1 MEDEIVITVVKEVVE
16 MSLYKAEMEQR
27 LRDSEL
33 RFRMVADFA
42 YDWETWLGPEG
53 DYLYVSPS
61 CERITGYSRE
71 VFLEDPRHL
80 FRITHPED
88 KSRMENHCEACHEMR
103 DPFSRL
109 EFRIVRTDKEVRW
122 IEHLCRP
129 VFSPDGKYLVRRASN
144 RDITDRKKGE
154 EQLRKSEEKFK
165 LLAENSA
172 DVIYKL
178 NIANEHYTYV
188 SPSIKRML
196 GYSTEDIPSLR
207 SRDTVTP
214 ESYTKQR
221 DMITTSLANGGRDPE
236 ILELEAVHKDGHTLP
251 VEVHARILF
260 DEQGNPVEILGVVR
274 DITKRKQ
281 AEKEKMKLEAQ
292 LHQAKKMEAI
302 ATLAGGIAHEFN
314 NALMALMGNV
324 ELLEMDFSEDE
335 GSKKYFDAAKNSGHR
350 MSRLTD
356 QLLAYARGGK
366 YRPENMKLDDF
377 VMETLPILSH
387 RLNPAVR
394 METTFSKG
402 VSYINADHTQM
413 QMVLSAIL
421 NNANEATDD
430 AGLIIISAEN
440 KAVDEDFAEQHPG
453 FKPGPYVCLSIE
465 DNGKGMNEEEIS
477 RIFDP
482 FFTTKFQG
490 RGMGMPAVYGIVKNH
505 DGWISVDSEAGKGT
519 VVRIYF
525 PAVDAESKTPEIRQA
540 EPRIGEGTILVI
552 EDEKMVIDVA
562 QGMLEKLGYRVLTAM
577 TGKDAI
583 HLTKT
588 FDGNIDLALLDIKL
602 PDMQGGRVYP
612 LIMEA
617 HPDLKVI
624 VCSGYDIDGPV
635 RGILDAG
642 AQGFLQK
649 PFSLG
654 ILSEKVKEIM
664 KI

>member
-1 MEDEIVITVVKEVVE
+1 MDIFGVSDPVQLHGVTLFDDPNISSDAKARLLDGETVKYESFFDFDKVNELDMFETTRSGAAYLEVVIIPME
-16 MSLYKAEMEQR
+16 HGTDPCARGYLIQIQDITQRKLAEQEKK
-27 LRDSEL
+27 EL
-33 RFRMVADFA
+33 Q
-42 YDWETWLGPEG
+42 TQ
-53 DYLYVSPS
+53 
-61 CERITGYSRE
+61 
-71 VFLEDPRHL
+71 
-80 FRITHPED
+80 
-88 KSRMENHCEACHEMR
+88 RME
-103 DPFSRL
+103 
-109 EFRIVRTDKEVRW
+109 
-122 IEHLCRP
+122 
-129 VFSPDGKYLVRRASN
+129 
-144 RDITDRKKGE
+144 
-154 EQLRKSEEKFK
+154 
-165 LLAENSA
+165 
-172 DVIYKL
+172 
-178 NIANEHYTYV
+178 
-188 SPSIKRML
+188 SI
-196 GYSTEDIPSLR
+196 S
-207 SRDTVTP
+207 
-214 ESYTKQR
+214 
-221 DMITTSLANGGRDPE
+221 
-236 ILELEAVHKDGHTLP
+236 
-251 VEVHARILF
+251 
-260 DEQGNPVEILGVVR
+260 
-274 DITKRKQ
+274 
-281 AEKEKMKLEAQ
+281 
-292 LHQAKKMEAI
+292 
-302 ATLAGGIAHEFN
+302 TLAGGIAHDFN
-314 NALMALMGNV
+314 NALSGITINLDLLKMDLPNMASINRY
-324 ELLEMDFSEDE
+324 LESMHN
-335 GSKKYFDAAKNSGHR
+335 ATQR
-350 MSRLTD
+350 MVDLTD

-664 KI
+664 KILILTVYCLRRRKDAGRNERYFLRGC